1 MAIKRTHVEIN
12 MLFIFELHTKK
23 IRMPVAEAAKASA
36 SASASETAT
45 ASESERAA

>member
-36 SASASETAT
+36 SASETAT